1 MFELGPIS
9 EADDAIIAPRV
20 DSSDALLSTRNG
32 ESGSYVVSSGA
43 MLPLGTI
50 AKVPPQPGGEKVPV
64 WCAPEEKVY
73 VGEIRAVCLT
83 NCYYLPKLGTLI
95 DASGRISKTSF
106 DEARF
111 VVGDLTNLPNVRVD
125 GSNAFL
131 QIPPDVK
138 TIDDAVVF
146 MPWGAMSNYGHFIL
160 DALPS
165 LLLLNKLSSSRR
177 WNVVSPAM
185 SGWQRSLYDLIS
197 SELGNLTLTTVDSD
211 IVFLRS
217 ALFFSTMNHFL
228 HHGGAVWGDLRTGLL
243 ATAPLPR
250 LTSRRLF
257 IVRDDAKR
265 AFVNQSEVAERL
277 SELDFEPVTPERLSV
292 EQQRELFSQAE
303 IVIGVSGA
311 GLANVIFCRPE
322 TRVVEIQPS
331 LGRGIWVR
339 NICVHLDLGWAPF
352 FVESVPPTV
361 VQIVGGSARPEI
373 GISFHVPI
381 EPFLDHVRQIIETTV
396 FSSER

>member
-1 MFELGPIS
+1 MIELGPIS
-9 EADDAIIAPRV
+9 EADDVSIAPRL
-20 DSSDALLSTRNG
+20 DSADALLSKQNG
-32 ESGSYVVSSGA
+32 ESGSYVVSSGTV
-43 MLPLGTI
+43 LPLGSI

-64 WCAPEEKVY
+64 WCTPEEKVY
-73 VGEIRAVCLT
+73 VGEIRAVHLT
-83 NCYYLPKLGTLI
+83 NCYYLPKFGTLI

-125 GSNAFL
+125 GSNVFL

-138 TIDDAVVF
+138 TIEDAVVF

-165 LLLLNKLSSSRR
+165 LLLLNRLSSSRR

-185 SGWQRSLYDLIS
+185 SVWQRSLYNLVS

-211 IVFLRS
+211 IVFLHS

-228 HHGGAVWGDLRTGLL
+228 HQGGAVWDDLRTALL

-250 LTSRRLF
+250 LTPRRLL

-277 SELDFEPVTPERLSV
+277 LELDFEPVAPERLSV

-311 GLANVIFCRPE
+311 GLANLVFCRPG

-339 NICVHLDLGWAPF
+339 NTCIHLDLGWAPF

-361 VQIVGGSARPEI
+361 VQIVGGIARPEI

-381 EPFLDHVRQIIETTV
+381 EPFLEHVRQIIETKV